1 MLTLCDLSV
10 TAPNSLPTI
19 DKACRACLSQSSGS
33 LGDEVKWT
41 YRLMLDLD
49 DGTSRIKAA
58 LFDEDFVR
66 LFFFPSFL
74 PFFALS

>member
-1 MLTLCDLSV
+1 MLFLRGLSFAAS
-10 TAPNSLPTI
+10 TSLPTI

-33 LGDEVKWT
+33 LGDEVEWT

-66 LFFFPSFL
+66 NFPSFL
-74 PFFALS
+74 PFFAIS